1 MKRHLLTKKMSLFLP
16 AEGVVKSV
24 RDFSALIVTN
34 IVFILTVA
42 SIPAQPFTTTSGGL
56 MHGLY
61 NYTVLV
67 YIAL

>member
-42 SIPAQPFTTTSGGL
+42 SIPAQPFTTSGGL

-67 YIAL
+67 CIAL

>member
-1 MKRHLLTKKMSLFLP
+1 MKRPLLTKKMSLFLP

-42 SIPAQPFTTTSGGL
+42 SIPVQPFTTTSGGL

-61 NYTVLV
+61 IQY
-67 YIAL
+67 

>member
-1 MKRHLLTKKMSLFLP
+1 MKRPLLTKKMSLFLL

-42 SIPAQPFTTTSGGL
+42 SIPVQPFTTTSGGL
-56 MHGLY
+56 MHSLY
-61 NYTVLV
+61 IQY
-67 YIAL
+67 

>member
-1 MKRHLLTKKMSLFLP
+1 MKRPLFTKKMSLFLP

-42 SIPAQPFTTTSGGL
+42 SIPVQPFTTTSGGL

-61 NYTVLV
+61 IQY
-67 YIAL
+67 

>member
-1 MKRHLLTKKMSLFLP
+1 MTKKMSLFLP

-42 SIPAQPFTTTSGGL
+42 SIPVQPFTTTSGGL
-56 MHGLY
+56 MHSLY
-61 NYTVLV
+61 IQY
-67 YIAL
+67 